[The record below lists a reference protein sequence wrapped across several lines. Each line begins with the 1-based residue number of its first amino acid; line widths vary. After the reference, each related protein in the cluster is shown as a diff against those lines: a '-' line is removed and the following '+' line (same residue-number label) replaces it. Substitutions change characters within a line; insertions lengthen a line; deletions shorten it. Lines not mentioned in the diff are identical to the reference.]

1 VFKVFA
7 KDESSVGYKDLKL
20 YMNRLL
26 QMRRDESRKLSAEVD
41 SFEVT
46 SDLAKEMI
54 AQYDVDQDGRLCFEE
69 FARMLMDKD

>member
-1 VFKVFA
+1 MFRVFA

-26 QMRRDESRKLSAEVD
+26 QLRQDESKKLNTEVD

-54 AQYDVDQDGRLCFEE
+54 AQYDVD
-69 FARMLMDKD
+69 